1 MIMLSE
7 ESQVDKETTEFDEQE
22 PPSEICEQYFT
33 LAQELEKLETLLAE
47 GVKVPLTELIILDR
61 EQLLD
66 KLDLIKTKLPIVFAH
81 AQAILKNE
89 REIIQSAESYAYNL
103 IKSAENRATQIL
115 SKSALVREAE
125 LEASKIM
132 FRVHKECE
140 QMRQQNQAEIEHLR
154 EITLAECQAIQAG
167 SDNYADAVLGNLEQE
182 LSNILTVIR
191 NGRQQLN
198 Q

>member
-1 MIMLSE
+1 MLSK
-7 ESQVDKETTEFDEQE
+7 ESQINKEITELQEQE
-22 PPSEICEQYFT
+22 TPSRICEQHLS
-33 LAQELEKLETLLAE
+33 LAQELEQLEILLSD
-47 GVKVPLTELIILDR
+47 GVKIPLTELVILDR

-66 KLDLIKTKLPIVFAH
+66 KLELIKTKLPFVFAH
-81 AQAILKNE
+81 AQDILNNE
-89 REIIQSAESYAYNL
+89 RKIIQEAESYARNL
-103 IKSAENRATQIL
+103 IKSAEDHATQIL

-125 LEASKIM
+125 LEATKIM

-140 QMRQQNQAEIEHLR
+140 QIRQQNQTEIEQLR
-154 EITLAECQAIQAG
+154 EATLAECQAIQAG

-182 LSNILTVIR
+182 LSNIMAVIR

>member
-1 MIMLSE
+1 MLSK
-7 ESQVDKETTEFDEQE
+7 ESQVDKKTTEFEEQE
-22 PPSEICEQYFT
+22 ASSRFCSQNSS
-33 LAQELEKLETLLAE
+33 LAQKLKQLEILLTE
-47 GVKVPLTELIILDR
+47 GVKIPLTDLMIVDC

-66 KLDLIKTKLPIVFAH
+66 KLNFIKTKLPTLLAH
-81 AQAILKNE
+81 AQDILNNE
-89 REIIQSAESYAYNL
+89 REIIQSAENYARNL
-103 IKSAENRATQIL
+103 VESAEDHATQIL

-140 QMRQQNQAEIEHLR
+140 QIRQQNQAEMEQLKAT
-154 EITLAECQAIQAG
+154 TLAECQEIQAG
-167 SDNYADAVLGNLEQE
+167 SDDYADAVLSNLERE
-182 LSNILTVIR
+182 VTNILAVVR

>member
-1 MIMLSE
+1 MLSK
-7 ESQVDKETTEFDEQE
+7 ESQVNKEKREFPEQE
-22 PPSEICEQYFT
+22 TPSEICEQNLS
-33 LAQELEKLETLLAE
+33 LARELEQLESLLSD
-47 GVKVPLTELIILDR
+47 GVRVPLTELIVLDR
-61 EQLLD
+61 ELLLD
-66 KLDLIKTKLPIVFAH
+66 RLDLIKTKLPLVLTH
-81 AQAILKNE
+81 AQDILNNE
-89 REIIQSAESYAYNL
+89 REIIQSAENYARNL
-103 IKSAENRATQIL
+103 IQSAEDRASQIV

-140 QMRQQNQAEIEHLR
+140 QIRQRNQAEMEQLR
-154 EITLAECQAIQAG
+154 ETTLAECQAIQAG

-182 LSNILTVIR
+182 VTNILAVIR